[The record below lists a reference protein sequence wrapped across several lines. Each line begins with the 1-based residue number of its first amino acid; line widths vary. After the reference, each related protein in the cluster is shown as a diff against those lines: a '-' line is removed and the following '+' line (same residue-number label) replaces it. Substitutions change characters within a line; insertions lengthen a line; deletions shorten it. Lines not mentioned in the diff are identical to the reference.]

1 MNGDIEE
8 IPAHMFESCCAL
20 NKLKLPA
27 RLKTIGTDAFSG
39 CGVEEMKLPDT
50 VTTIAEEAF
59 EFSYVRKI
67 ALSKGMKTIPHR
79 AFYASNLRAVYIPA
93 SMEKI
98 DVGAF
103 ENCALTDIY
112 YSGSE
117 ADWANM
123 KVESTGNEALTK
135 ATIHY
140 NASVSDLGLTEEFS
154 LLSLLGL

>member
-1 MNGDIEE
+1 MTSIVNETFYHADQ
-8 IPAHMFESCCAL
+8 
-20 NKLKLPA
+20 
-27 RLKTIGTDAFSG
+27 
-39 CGVEEMKLPDT
+39 MKA
-50 VTTIAEEAF
+50 I
-59 EFSYVRKI
+59 
-67 ALSKGMKTIPHR
+67 
-79 AFYASNLRAVYIPA
+79 YIPR
-93 SMEKI
+93 SVKSI
-98 DVGAF
+98 GRSAF
-103 ENCALTDIY
+103 DECDGLQDIY